1 MALSGTIT
9 KTINSYFYL
18 KITWSATQSTSTN
31 KSTVTAKLYFG
42 GSGYTSAGSV
52 QKEVSITIDGTK
64 YTSTSAVTKSRG
76 QELLLMTASKAISH
90 NADGTKSFSMSGYAA
105 LQLTLSG
112 TYYGTVSL
120 DSTTF
125 TLNTIPRASTPT
137 LSASTTAMNSSVTIY
152 TNRASSSFTH
162 TLRYAYGSASG
173 TIATGV
179 GTSYAWTIPLSLAN
193 QIPNNV
199 SGSGYIYCDTYSGST
214 KIGTKSVKFTATVP
228 SSVKPTFTTV
238 THSEYVS
245 NVNTVVGK
253 YVQGL
258 SRLSLAITG
267 AAGAYSSTIK
277 SYAITFNGAT
287 TNTKTQTSG
296 IIKSSGNLT
305 ITGKVTDSRG
315 RTASKNVTVNVLPY
329 TAPKITGFSL
339 QRCNADGTPDVMG
352 EYVKV
357 TRTGSVS
364 SLVNGTEKNT
374 LTYRIK
380 SKARSDSTWT
390 TKKEQTISGI
400 SLTGNDIIGG
410 CLATTSYDFRLEI
423 TDKFKTSVAIN
434 TLPTAEV
441 PMSWSKTGVGVGKIW
456 EQGALDVGGDVY
468 INNALAGYIVESG
481 SNSNGDYAKFSNGTM
496 ICTLSKVV
504 TNIAT
509 TISTIQGLTI
519 YRSGEHLV
527 WTFPAKF
534 TTLPSVSMT
543 AGLAK
548 GDSVVMVFTQRHFSM
563 STSYASMQALA
574 LQDFDK
580 TNPCNYIAIGKWK

>member
-1 MALSGTIT
+1 MALSGSYTY
-9 KTINSYFYL
+9 NFASYFWL
-18 KITWSATQSTSTN
+18 RLDWSGTQSVSGNYTD
-31 KSTVTAKLYFG
+31 VTAKLYFG
-42 GSGYTSAGSV
+42 GSGYTVSSGTRPG
-52 QKEVSITIDGTK
+52 SITIDGTK
-64 YTSTSAVTKSRG
+64 YNLTAPTVQKNRG
-76 QELLLMTASKAISH
+76 QTILLFQATKRVYH
-90 NADGTKSFSMSGYAA
+90 NADGTKSFA
-105 LQLTLSG
+105 LTASIDLKLTLSG
-112 TYYGTVSL
+112 TYYGTVTVPTQTYTL
-120 DSTTF
+120 D
-125 TLNTIPRASTPT
+125 TIPRASQPS
-137 LSASTTAMNSSVTIY
+137 LSASSRNFGQSVTIY

-162 TLRYAYGSASG
+162 TLRYAFGSTSG

-179 GTSYAWTIPLSLAN
+179 GTSYSWTIPTNLMN
-193 QIPNNV
+193 QIPNAT
-199 SGSGYIYCDTYSGST
+199 SGKITIYCDTYSGSS
-214 KIGTKSVKFTATVP
+214 KIGTKSVQLTATVP
-228 SSVKPTFTTV
+228 SSVVPTFDTIS
-238 THSEYVS
+238 HSEYVS
-245 NVNTVVGK
+245 DVASKVGK

-277 SYAITFNGAT
+277 SYAITFNGTT

-329 TAPKITGFSL
+329 TSPKITGFSL

-364 SLVNGTEKNT
+364 SLVNVTEKNT

-400 SLTGNDIIGG
+400 SLTGSDIIGG
-410 CLATTSYDFRLEI
+410 YLATTSYDFRLEI